1 VGKGPKLWR
10 LFAAAMPSRRLQMFQ
25 NNTTGKMHCPKLTS
39 GLEATAAKYIAFGN
53 NDETA
58 DDVHHTTHISI
69 DHQLGS

>member
-1 VGKGPKLWR
+1 
-10 LFAAAMPSRRLQMFQ
+10 
-25 NNTTGKMHCPKLTS
+25 MHCPKLTS